1 MEHGFT
7 GIRKK
12 LGFGVM
18 RLPKVGEQVDIPAV
32 TAMVDAFME
41 AGFNYF
47 DTARPYLSGESEK
60 AIKTCLA
67 DRYPRESFILVDKL
81 SNSCF
86 EKEEDIRP
94 FFQSQL
100 EACGVEY
107 FDIYL
112 MHAMNA
118 RSHEKYQATHAYDV
132 AQQLKAEGK
141 IRHVGFSFH
150 DTAEVLD
157 KILSEQPVVEI
168 VQIQFNYADYED
180 TKNQSRACLEVC
192 RKHGKPVIVME
203 PVRGG
208 ALANLPEEAAA
219 ILAEL
224 KGGSQASYAIRF
236 AASFEGVEMVL
247 SGMSDM
253 AQLEENCSFMADFK
267 PLDETE
273 MAAVWKVCE
282 VFNAQ
287 GLIPCTACKYCVDGC
302 PMKINIPGM
311 FYAYNDQKR
320 FRNVKPARYE
330 GLTKDAGKASDCIG
344 CGQCTAVC
352 PQRLII
358 PDLLDD
364 VAKTFEQ

>member
-1 MEHGFT
+1 M
-7 GIRKK
+7 KK
-12 LGFGVM
+12 FGFGCM
-18 RLPKVGEQVDIPAV
+18 RLPKVGEEIDIPQFCQ
-32 TAMVDAFME
+32 MVDRFLE
-41 AGFNYF
+41 AGFTYF
-47 DTARPYLSGESEK
+47 DTAHGYHGGKSETSIKEALTSRHPRDSYLLTNKLTATFFNSE
-60 AIKTCLA
+60 
-67 DRYPRESFILVDKL
+67 
-81 SNSCF
+81 
-86 EKEEDIRP
+86 EEIRP
-94 FFQSQL
+94 FFQNQL
-100 EACGVEY
+100 EWCGVEY
-107 FDIYL
+107 FDNYL
-112 MHAMNA
+112 MHALNA
-118 RSHEKYQATHAYDV
+118 KNYEKFKACNAFNI
-132 AQQLKAEGK
+132 AAQLKAEGK
-141 IRHVGFSFH
+141 IRRVGMSFH

>member
-1 MEHGFT
+1 MQRTHYADGDT
-7 GIRKK
+7 GQYLIIEIGTAHNFGGDAPFGQQY
-12 LGFGVM
+12 LGG
-18 RLPKVGEQVDIPAV
+18 
-32 TAMVDAFME
+32 
-41 AGFNYF
+41 
-47 DTARPYLSGESEK
+47 
-60 AIKTCLA
+60 KT
-67 DRYPRESFILVDKL
+67 DRYRHHGDCEV
-81 SNSCF
+81 
-86 EKEEDIRP
+86 EKTGHDRAGNGN
-94 FFQSQL
+94 FVVF
-100 EACGVEY
+100 A
-107 FDIYL
+107 
-112 MHAMNA
+112 
-118 RSHEKYQATHAYDV
+118 
-132 AQQLKAEGK
+132 GK
-141 IRHVGFSFH
+141 R
-150 DTAEVLD
+150 ALD

-180 TKNQSRACLEVC
+180 SKNQSRACLEVC

-219 ILAEL
+219 IIDGL

-247 SGMSDM
+247 SGMSNLE
-253 AQLEENCSFMADFK
+253 QLEENVSFMGDFK

-273 MAAVWKVCE
+273 MAAIWKVCE

-352 PQRLII
+352 PQRLVI

-364 VAKTFEQ
+364 VAATFEK